1 MAHHL
6 ATNAQ
11 VQAVLVKTVSNLK
24 PAEVA
29 ALVDLLARTVY
40 TKAPDEG
47 SAASGFPGSTEA
59 TLGTIFPSGALTW

>member
-6 ATNAQ
+6 ATNAA
-11 VQAVLVKTVSNLK
+11 VQAVLVKTVSDLK

-29 ALVDLLARTVY
+29 ALADLLARTVY

-47 SAASGFPGSTEA
+47 SAGSGFPASTEA
-59 TLGTIFPSGALTW
+59 TLGTIFPAGTQTW